1 MTSKS
6 KRVLYTLFAFI
17 LGIGIVLALTMAGEK
32 TKGPIEQILTTASNV
47 VAKVEDKIILEE
59 KTDKRID
66 KMKWLKTM
74 TSNDKHWYKHSK
86 AIFLGAYDNNT
97 EQSFQP
103 IIDLEDTLH
112 TIFPLI
118 HIYIGWGSK
127 PEHQFPKSKIESIV
141 ELGSIPVVTWEPWLA
156 SFDNEAHPELK
167 PLDKRDKDGMADVA
181 NGVYDFYIRKWAL
194 QAKKVGP
201 MFIRLGHEMNDP
213 YRYPWGPQNNTAA
226 EYIAAWKHV
235 YNVFKQEGATNV
247 IWTWSPHPAYGYFK
261 DYYPGDEYV
270 DYVAIGTLNYGPVAS
285 WAKWWSFDEIFGK
298 YYAELSSFH
307 KPIMLSEFGSLSVGG
322 SRSKWFG
329 EALKDMPKKYPAVK
343 SILFFHF
350 DADKTTTQQVLDWY
364 IIDDKSV
371 VKSITNQMNNWNDSL
386 KAGKK

>member
-6 KRVLYTLFAFI
+6 KRIVYTLLAFV
-17 LGIGIVLALTMAGEK
+17 LGIGIVIGLTMAGEK
-32 TKGPIEQILTTASNV
+32 TKGPIEHILTTASNA
-47 VAKVEDKIILEE
+47 VATVEDKIILEE

-66 KMKWLKTM
+66 KLKWLKTV
-74 TSNDKHWYKHSK
+74 TTNDKHWYKHSK
-86 AIFLGAYDNNT
+86 VIFLGAYDNNT

-103 IIDLEDTLH
+103 VINLEDTLH
-112 TIFPLI
+112 NTFPLI

-127 PEHQFPKSKIESIV
+127 PEHQFPKNKIESII
-141 ELGSIPVVTWEPWLA
+141 ELGSIPVITWEPWLA
-156 SFDNEAHPELK
+156 SFDNDAHPELK
-167 PLDKRDKDGMADVA
+167 PIDKRDKDGMADVA
-181 NGVYDFYIRKWAL
+181 NGVYDFYIKKWAL
-194 QAKKVGP
+194 QAKKTGP
-201 MFIRLGHEMNDP
+201 IFIRLGHEMNDP

-235 YNVFKQEGATNV
+235 YNVFKQQGATNV

-261 DYYPGDEYV
+261 DYYPGDDYV

-285 WAKWWSFDEIFGK
+285 WAKWWTFDEIFGK
-298 YYAELSSFH
+298 YYTELSYFN

-322 SRSKWFG
+322 SKSKWFG
-329 EALKDMPKKYPAVK
+329 DALKDLPKKYPAVK
-343 SILFFHF
+343 SVLFFHF

-371 VKSITNQMNNWNDSL
+371 IKSITTQLNNWNDSL
-386 KAGKK
+386 KAGMK